1 MRQFR
6 IAPAYMQSHP
16 FTRDILYCPV
26 DDGTDLL
33 DEPDERGN
41 RPVLESEVALKCE
54 IGSQINTV
62 IKDGHVFDVSK
73 LKSQQARKFPS

>member
-1 MRQFR
+1 MRQFQ

-41 RPVLESEVALKCE
+41 VLSLKVKWRSSARS
-54 IGSQINTV
+54 GARSTRLSKTV
-62 IKDGHVFDVSK
+62 TS
-73 LKSQQARKFPS
+73 STSAS